1 LGRGLLPGVNV
12 ELALLVLMLPGVL
25 KTVLRLIVHIAGLLT
40 QGLLQCAD
48 QIADQSETMEG
59 E

>member
-1 LGRGLLPGVNV
+1 
-12 ELALLVLMLPGVL
+12 MLPGVL